1 MGSAI
6 CFKGILFT
14 GKKKLM
20 LSVFQTP
27 FKACKFGVEADENHT
42 NTQNHPEITM
52 NSTHSRKH
60 YRFKT

>member
-1 MGSAI
+1 
-6 CFKGILFT
+6 
-14 GKKKLM
+14 M